1 MTQETEFNE
10 SKFLAELKSVVDE
23 IGGELYITLNN
34 IGRIVGNV

>member
-23 IGGELYITLNN
+23 TS
-34 IGRIVGNV
+34 RIYRWWI